1 VIFGEAWN
9 DSDTDWGI
17 SMNDPELKELAS
29 LSHSITEADR
39 VRHTPPPGLF
49 DNILAALE
57 DDVPIAATSPVA
69 AVASDVPLD
78 TYGRAEQSETVIDL
92 DQQRSRRAP
101 SAIRHRRRR
110 RRLLLTSVAAGIALV
125 IGLSLSS
132 DDDTAPTF
140 VAEATN
146 DGLPEEFGG
155 AATAT
160 VSVDDSPTLVLA
172 FSDELPTEDPVELWL
187 IKPDLSDMVSLGLI
201 QPGDTEWAWPT
212 GIDPNEYSL
221 VDLSIEPDNGDP
233 THSGRSILRGEL
245 ESI

>member
-1 VIFGEAWN
+1 M
-9 DSDTDWGI
+9 D
-17 SMNDPELKELAS
+17 DPELKEWAS

-49 DNILAALE
+49 GNIVAALE
-57 DDVPIAATSPVA
+57 DDAPTAATNPVA
-69 AVASDVPLD
+69 AVDSDMPWG
-78 TYGRAEQSETVIDL
+78 TSGRDEQSETVIDL

-101 SAIRHRRRR
+101 SAIRHRRRQ
-110 RRLLLTSVAAGIALV
+110 LLLTSVAAGIALV
-125 IGLSLSS
+125 VGLSLFS

-140 VAEATN
+140 VAQATN
-146 DGLPEEFGG
+146 NELPEAYDG

-201 QPGDTEWAWPT
+201 EPGDTEWDWPT

-245 ESI
+245 KST

>member
-1 VIFGEAWN
+1 M
-9 DSDTDWGI
+9 D
-17 SMNDPELKELAS
+17 DPELKEWAS

-49 DNILAALE
+49 DNIVAALE
-57 DDVPIAATSPVA
+57 DDAPTAATNPVA
-69 AVASDVPLD
+69 AVDSDMPWG
-78 TYGRAEQSETVIDL
+78 TSGRDEQSEIVIDL

-101 SAIRHRRRR
+101 SAIRHRRRQ
-110 RRLLLTSVAAGIALV
+110 LLLTSVAAGIALV
-125 IGLSLSS
+125 VGLSLFS

-140 VAEATN
+140 VAQATN
-146 DGLPEEFGG
+146 NELPEAYDG

-201 QPGDTEWAWPT
+201 EPGDTEWDWPT

-245 ESI
+245 KST

>member
-1 VIFGEAWN
+1 VISGEAWN

-17 SMNDPELKELAS
+17 SMDDPELKEWAS

-39 VRHTPPPGLF
+39 LRHTPPSGLL

-57 DDVPIAATSPVA
+57 DDASGSATDPGATRETDAASVTPRNTDESK
-69 AVASDVPLD
+69 
-78 TYGRAEQSETVIDL
+78 TVIDL

-101 SAIRHRRRR
+101 SAIRHRRRQ
-110 RRLLLTSVAAGIALV
+110 LLLTGVAASLALV
-125 IGLSLSS
+125 VGLSFLS
-132 DDDTAPTF
+132 DDDTTPTF

-146 DGLPEEFGG
+146 NELPEAFGG

-160 VSVDDSPTLVLA
+160 VSVDDSPTLVLT
-172 FSDELPTEDPVELWL
+172 FSEELPSEDPVELWL
-187 IKPDLSDMVSLGLI
+187 IKPDLSDMVSLGVI
-201 QPGDTEWAWPT
+201 QPGETQWDWPT

-221 VDLSIEPDNGDP
+221 VDLSIEPDDGDP

-245 ESI
+245 KST